1 VSKYR
6 REKLNINYHK
16 DLKKGL
22 SINANDIVIT
32 HIAEFNN
39 NKRQIDIVHA
49 VNKLKNEYKNF
60 KVLLVGRGPNINF
73 IKQQVK
79 NYHLEKYIKVLGH
92 RNDINNLL
100 MITDI
105 GLLISI
111 REGLPRSVMEM
122 MAMEIPV
129 IVTKIRGN

>member
-1 VSKYR
+1 
-6 REKLNINYHK
+6 
-16 DLKKGL
+16 
-22 SINANDIVIT
+22 
-32 HIAEFNN
+32 
-39 NKRQIDIVHA
+39 
-49 VNKLKNEYKNF
+49 
-60 KVLLVGRGPNINF
+60 
-73 IKQQVK
+73 
-79 NYHLEKYIKVLGH
+79 YIKVLGH

-129 IVTKIRGN
+129 IVTKIRGNVDLINHNSEGLHVPVKDPSKIKESLLSLINNRNKRLEMGTKARKKVIEDFELERILEAMDEIYSLY